1 MLRTS
6 WRLFLRT
13 KRVFFP
19 ALLAGAG
26 IAGFALYQGSLFRLH
41 GDVLW
46 FAGDLQQACGPL
58 FLLELYLSYEFLSS
72 VRQSGLEETAAA
84 IPWGKARLYAAPW
97 AVLLCLAAVFFLVM
111 EAACLLLG
119 LLAAAPEM
127 YFPHTLAVNA
137 LNTLAAGALA
147 VTVGGLLALCCKRL
161 PAYALLAL
169 LGFWMLPVSDL
180 VPGIL
185 SDGYHVNLWPTKAVF
200 SWVLPPNTTWSM
212 DYQYGISCE
221 AWRWDLVGLWL
232 CLALAALAGK
242 LLRGRVRLAAAG
254 ACLAGFAGCLAL
266 AVQGDSL
273 IDLTTSPTS
282 VFRADAAYYFQ
293 NSPREEEPSFRVASY
308 QMDLRIRRGL
318 LGKVTMKLEGPPL
331 SQYPFTLY
339 HGYQVAKVTDETG
352 DALPFTREGDYLTV
366 TPQGE
371 LSSLTVEYAGSSPM
385 FYSGSQGVC
394 LPGCFPY
401 YPWAGYRKIFY
412 AEPDDG
418 IGLSSFIPRTD
429 LPQSDFTVTVTGGKN
444 LQASLP
450 EVDGT
455 YQGTANG
462 FSLMGGLLESE
473 ESGPYRLVTSP
484 LAPPWCQV
492 TEEWLDQLQA
502 AITQEEKKR
511 GLSPAI
517 QLSDYV
523 LFQNNETLLNRAGY
537 GLAIGF
543 SDHMFLQMGW
553 KTEDLAEEIVAQ
565 YYDPV
570 RLSAEEVQAELERQ
584 AMGT

>member
-1 MLRTS
+1 MLQTS
-6 WRLFLRT
+6 WRNFLRT
-13 KRVFFP
+13 KRIFFP
-19 ALLAGAG
+19 ALAAAAGLTG
-26 IAGFALYQGSLFRLH
+26 YILYQGIQFGLH
-41 GDVLW
+41 ENVLG
-46 FAGDLQQACGPL
+46 FAGELQQACAPF
-58 FLLELYLSYEFLSS
+58 FLLELYLSYEFLHA
-72 VRQSGLEETAAA
+72 VRHSGLEEAVSA
-84 IPWGKARLYAAPW
+84 IPQGKPRLYAVPL
-97 AVLLCLAAVFFLVM
+97 AVLLCLAAVFFLVV
-111 EAACLLLG
+111 ETACALLG
-119 LLAAAPEM
+119 LVAQAPGM
-127 YFPHTLAVNA
+127 YFSHTLAINA

-147 VTVGGLLALCCKRL
+147 VLTGGLLALCCERL
-161 PAYALLAL
+161 PAYGLLAL

-185 SDGYHVNLWPTKAVF
+185 NDSYHINIWPAKALF
-200 SWVLPPNTTWSM
+200 SWVLPPNTTWSI

-232 CLALAALAGK
+232 FLVLTALVWR
-242 LLRGRVRLAAAG
+242 LLRGKGRRIAG
-254 ACLAGFAGCLAL
+254 SVCLACSAGCLVLFA
-266 AVQGDSL
+266 QGDSL
-273 IDLTTSPTS
+273 IDLTLSPTS
-282 VFRADAAYYFQ
+282 VFRANAAYYFQ

-339 HGYQVAKVTDETG
+339 HGYRVAKVTDETG

-412 AEPDDG
+412 AEPDDV

-553 KTEDLAEEIVAQ
+553 KAEDLAEKIVAQ

-570 RLSAEEVQAELERQ
+570 LLSAEEVQAELERQ
-584 AMGT
+584 AMGA

>member
-1 MLRTS
+1 M
-6 WRLFLRT
+6 
-13 KRVFFP
+13 
-19 ALLAGAG
+19 
-26 IAGFALYQGSLFRLH
+26 
-41 GDVLW
+41 
-46 FAGDLQQACGPL
+46 
-58 FLLELYLSYEFLSS
+58 
-72 VRQSGLEETAAA
+72 
-84 IPWGKARLYAAPW
+84 
-97 AVLLCLAAVFFLVM
+97 LLCLAAVFFLVV
-111 EAACLLLG
+111 ETACALLG
-119 LLAAAPEM
+119 LVAQAPGM
-127 YFPHTLAVNA
+127 YFSHTLAINA

-147 VTVGGLLALCCKRL
+147 VLTGGLLALCCERL
-161 PAYALLAL
+161 PAYGLLAL

-185 SDGYHVNLWPTKAVF
+185 NDSYHINIWPAKALF
-200 SWVLPPNTTWSM
+200 SWVLPPNTIWSI

-232 CLALAALAGK
+232 FLVLTALVWR
-242 LLRGRVRLAAAG
+242 LLRGKGRRIAG
-254 ACLAGFAGCLAL
+254 SVCLACSAGCLVLFA
-266 AVQGDSL
+266 QGDSL
-273 IDLTTSPTS
+273 IDLTLSPTS

-318 LGKVTMKLEGPPL
+318 LGKVTMKLEGPLL

-553 KTEDLAEEIVAQ
+553 KAEDLAEKIVAQ

-570 RLSAEEVQAELERQ
+570 LLSAEEVQAELERQ
-584 AMGT
+584 AMGA

>member
-1 MLRTS
+1 MLQTS
-6 WRLFLRT
+6 WRNFLRT
-13 KRVFFP
+13 KRIFFP
-19 ALLAGAG
+19 ALAAAAGLTG
-26 IAGFALYQGSLFRLH
+26 YILYQGIQFGLH
-41 GDVLW
+41 ENVLG
-46 FAGDLQQACGPL
+46 FAGELQQACAPF
-58 FLLELYLSYEFLSS
+58 FLLELYLSYEFLHA
-72 VRQSGLEETAAA
+72 VRHSGLEEAVSA
-84 IPWGKARLYAAPW
+84 IPQGKPRLYAVPL
-97 AVLLCLAAVFFLVM
+97 AVLLCLAAVFFLVV
-111 EAACLLLG
+111 ETACALLG
-119 LLAAAPEM
+119 LVAQAPGM
-127 YFPHTLAVNA
+127 YFSHTLAINA

-147 VTVGGLLALCCKRL
+147 VLTGGLLALCCERL
-161 PAYALLAL
+161 PAYGLLAL

-185 SDGYHVNLWPTKAVF
+185 NDSYHINIWPAKALF
-200 SWVLPPNTTWSM
+200 SWVLPPNTTWSI

-232 CLALAALAGK
+232 FLVLTALVWR
-242 LLRGRVRLAAAG
+242 LLRGKGRRIAG
-254 ACLAGFAGCLAL
+254 SVCLACSAGCLVLFA
-266 AVQGDSL
+266 QGDSL
-273 IDLTTSPTS
+273 IDLTLSPTS

-553 KTEDLAEEIVAQ
+553 KAEDLAEKIVAQ

-570 RLSAEEVQAELERQ
+570 LLSAEEVQAELERQ
-584 AMGT
+584 AMGA

>member
-1 MLRTS
+1 MPPTTFKTPPGKKSPRS
-6 WRLFLRT
+6 GW
-13 KRVFFP
+13 
-19 ALLAGAG
+19 
-26 IAGFALYQGSLFRLH
+26 
-41 GDVLW
+41 
-46 FAGDLQQACGPL
+46 PL
-58 FLLELYLSYEFLSS
+58 TRWIY
-72 VRQSGLEETAAA
+72 
-84 IPWGKARLYAAPW
+84 
-97 AVLLCLAAVFFLVM
+97 
-111 EAACLLLG
+111 
-119 LLAAAPEM
+119 
-127 YFPHTLAVNA
+127 
-137 LNTLAAGALA
+137 
-147 VTVGGLLALCCKRL
+147 
-161 PAYALLAL
+161 AYAG
-169 LGFWMLPVSDL
+169 GFWE
-180 VPGIL
+180 
-185 SDGYHVNLWPTKAVF
+185 K
-200 SWVLPPNTTWSM
+200 
-212 DYQYGISCE
+212 
-221 AWRWDLVGLWL
+221 
-232 CLALAALAGK
+232 
-242 LLRGRVRLAAAG
+242 
-254 ACLAGFAGCLAL
+254 
-266 AVQGDSL
+266 
-273 IDLTTSPTS
+273 SPWT
-282 VFRADAAYYFQ
+282 
-293 NSPREEEPSFRVASY
+293 
-308 QMDLRIRRGL
+308 
-318 LGKVTMKLEGPPL
+318 LEGPPL

-484 LAPPWCQV
+484 LAPPGCQV

-543 SDHMFLQMGW
+543 LGSHVPPDGL
-553 KTEDLAEEIVAQ
+553 EDRGLGRGNCGAI
-565 YYDPV
+565 
-570 RLSAEEVQAELERQ
+570 L
-584 AMGT
+584 

>member
-6 WRLFLRT
+6 WRNFLRT
-13 KRVFFP
+13 KRIFFP
-19 ALLAGAG
+19 ALAAAAGLTG
-26 IAGFALYQGSLFRLH
+26 YILYQGIQFGLH
-41 GDVLW
+41 KNVLG
-46 FAGDLQQACGPL
+46 FAGELQQACAPL
-58 FLLELYLSYEFLSS
+58 FLLELYLSYEFLHA
-72 VRQSGLEETAAA
+72 VRHSGLEEAVSA
-84 IPWGKARLYAAPW
+84 IPQGKPRLYAAPL
-97 AVLLCLAAVFFLVM
+97 AVLLCLAAVFFLVT
-111 EAACLLLG
+111 ETACALLG
-119 LLAAAPEM
+119 LVAQAPGM
-127 YFPHTLAVNA
+127 YFSHTLAVNT

-147 VTVGGLLALCCKRL
+147 VLTGGLLALCCKRL
-161 PAYALLAL
+161 PAYGLLAL

-185 SDGYHVNLWPTKAVF
+185 NDSYHINIWPAKALF
-200 SWVLPPNTTWSM
+200 SWVLPPNTTWSI

-232 CLALAALAGK
+232 FLVLTALVWR
-242 LLRGRVRLAAAG
+242 LLRGKGRRIAG
-254 ACLAGFAGCLAL
+254 SVCLACSAGCLVLFA
-266 AVQGDSL
+266 QGDSL
-273 IDLTTSPTS
+273 IDLTLSPTS

-412 AEPDDG
+412 GEPGDETR
-418 IGLSSFIPRTD
+418 LLAFIPRTD
-429 LPQSDFTVTVTGGKN
+429 LPESEFAVKVTGGKN
-444 LQASLP
+444 VQVSLP
-450 EVDGT
+450 ATGGA
-455 YQGTANG
+455 YRGRANG
-462 FSLMGGLLESE
+462 LSLMGGLLEARE
-473 ESGPYRLVTSP
+473 LGPYRLVTSP
-484 LAPPWCQV
+484 LAPPGYQA
-492 TEEWLDQLQA
+492 TKEWLDQLQA
-502 AITQEEKKR
+502 AVTQEEKKR

-517 QLSDYV
+517 QLSDYM

-537 GLAIGF
+537 GLALVF
-543 SDHMFLQMGW
+543 SDHMSLQFGW
-553 KTEDLAEEIVAQ
+553 DADSLAEEIVSQ
-565 YYDPV
+565 YYGPV
-570 RLSAEEVQAELERQ
+570 NLSGEAELAELERQ
-584 AMGT
+584 AMGQ

>member
-97 AVLLCLAAVFFLVM
+97 AVLLCLAAVFFLAM

-119 LLAAAPEM
+119 LLAAAPGM

-232 CLALAALAGK
+232 FLVLTALVWR
-242 LLRGRVRLAAAG
+242 LLRGKGRRIAG
-254 ACLAGFAGCLAL
+254 SVCLACSAGCLVLFA
-266 AVQGDSL
+266 QGDSL
-273 IDLTTSPTS
+273 IDLTLSPTS

-492 TEEWLDQLQA
+492 TEEWLNQLQA

-570 RLSAEEVQAELERQ
+570 LLSAEEVQAELERQ

>member
-6 WRLFLRT
+6 WRNFLRT
-13 KRVFFP
+13 KRIFFP
-19 ALLAGAG
+19 ALAAAAGLTG
-26 IAGFALYQGSLFRLH
+26 YILYQGMQFGLH
-41 GDVLW
+41 ENVLG
-46 FAGDLQQACGPL
+46 FAGELQQACAPL
-58 FLLELYLSYEFLSS
+58 FLLELYLSYEFLAS

-97 AVLLCLAAVFFLVM
+97 AVLLCLAAVFFLAM

-119 LLAAAPEM
+119 LLAAAPGM

-161 PAYALLAL
+161 PAYGLMAL

-185 SDGYHVNLWPTKAVF
+185 NDSYHINIWPAKALF
-200 SWVLPPNTTWSM
+200 SWVLPPNTTWSI

-232 CLALAALAGK
+232 FLVLTALVWR
-242 LLRGRVRLAAAG
+242 LLRGKGRRIAG
-254 ACLAGFAGCLAL
+254 SVCLACSAGCLVLFA
-266 AVQGDSL
+266 QGDSL
-273 IDLTTSPTS
+273 IDLTLSPTS
-282 VFRADAAYYFQ
+282 VFRADDAYYAQ
-293 NSPREEEPSFRVASY
+293 SHSREEKPAFQVASY
-308 QMDLRIRRGL
+308 QMDLTIHRGL
-318 LGKVTMKLEGPPL
+318 GGRVTMELEGPEL

-339 HGYQVAKVTDETG
+339 HGYLVTKVTDEAG
-352 DALPFTREGDYLTV
+352 DALSFTREGDYLTV
-366 TPQGE
+366 TPHRR
-371 LSSLTVEYAGSSPM
+371 LSSVTVEYRGSSSM

-394 LPGCFPY
+394 LPGGFPY

-502 AITQEEKKR
+502 AITQEEEKR
-511 GLSPAI
+511 GVAPAI

-570 RLSAEEVQAELERQ
+570 LLSAEEVQAELERQ

>member
-6 WRLFLRT
+6 WRNFLKT
-13 KRVFFP
+13 KRVLFP
-19 ALLAGAG
+19 ALAAVAGLLG
-26 IAGFALYQGSLFRLH
+26 YSIYQGMQFVLH
-41 GDVLW
+41 RDVLW
-46 FAGDLQQACGPL
+46 FAGELQQVCAPL
-58 FLLELYLSYEFLSS
+58 FLLELYLSYEFLHTI
-72 VRQSGLEETAAA
+72 RHSGLEETVSA
-84 IPWGKARLYAAPW
+84 IPGGKLRHYAAPLG
-97 AVLLCLAAVFFLVM
+97 VLLSSTALLFLVE
-111 EAACLLLG
+111 EAACALLG
-119 LLAAAPEM
+119 ILASAPGM
-127 YFPHTLAVNA
+127 YFSHTLAVNT

-147 VTVGGLLALCCKRL
+147 VLTGGLLALCCKRL
-161 PAYALLAL
+161 PAYGLLAL

-185 SDGYHVNLWPTKAVF
+185 NDSYHINIWPAKALF
-200 SWVLPPNTTWSM
+200 SWVLPPNTTWSI

-232 CLALAALAGK
+232 FLVLTALVWR
-242 LLRGRVRLAAAG
+242 LLRGKGRRIAG
-254 ACLAGFAGCLAL
+254 SVCLACSAGCLVL
-266 AVQGDSL
+266 FVQGDSL
-273 IDLTTSPTS
+273 IDLTLSPTS

-570 RLSAEEVQAELERQ
+570 LLSAEEVQAELERQ

>member
-6 WRLFLRT
+6 WRNFLRT
-13 KRVFFP
+13 KRIFFP
-19 ALLAGAG
+19 ALAAAAGLTG
-26 IAGFALYQGSLFRLH
+26 YILYQGIQFGLH
-41 GDVLW
+41 KNVLG
-46 FAGDLQQACGPL
+46 FAGDLQQACAPL
-58 FLLELYLSYEFLSS
+58 FLLELYLSYEFLHA
-72 VRQSGLEETAAA
+72 VRHSGLEEAVST
-84 IPWGKARLYAAPW
+84 IPQGKPRLYAAPL
-97 AVLLCLAAVFFLVM
+97 AVLLCLTAVFFLVT
-111 EAACLLLG
+111 ETACALLG
-119 LLAAAPEM
+119 LVAQAPGM
-127 YFPHTLAVNA
+127 YFSHTLAVNT
-137 LNTLAAGALA
+137 LNILAAGALA
-147 VTVGGLLALCCKRL
+147 VLTGGLLALCCKRL
-161 PAYALLAL
+161 PAYGLLAL

-185 SDGYHVNLWPTKAVF
+185 NDSYHINIWPAKALF
-200 SWVLPPNTTWSM
+200 SWVLPPNTTWSI

-232 CLALAALAGK
+232 FLVLTALVWR
-242 LLRGRVRLAAAG
+242 LLRGKGRRIAG
-254 ACLAGFAGCLAL
+254 SVCLACSAGCLVLFA
-266 AVQGDSL
+266 QGDSL
-273 IDLTTSPTS
+273 IDLTLSPTS

-366 TPQGE
+366 TPHRR
-371 LSSLTVEYAGSSPM
+371 LSSVTVEYRGSSSM

-394 LPGCFPY
+394 LPGGFPY

-570 RLSAEEVQAELERQ
+570 LLSAEEVQAELERQ

>member
-6 WRLFLRT
+6 WRNFLRT
-13 KRVFFP
+13 KRIFFP
-19 ALLAGAG
+19 ALAAAAGLTG
-26 IAGFALYQGSLFRLH
+26 YILYQGIQFGLH
-41 GDVLW
+41 KNVLG
-46 FAGDLQQACGPL
+46 FAGELQQACAPL
-58 FLLELYLSYEFLSS
+58 FLLELYLSYEFLHA
-72 VRQSGLEETAAA
+72 VRHSGLEEAVST
-84 IPWGKARLYAAPW
+84 IPQGKPRLYAAPL
-97 AVLLCLAAVFFLVM
+97 AVLLCLAAVFFLVT
-111 EAACLLLG
+111 ETACALLG
-119 LLAAAPEM
+119 LVAQAPGM
-127 YFPHTLAVNA
+127 YFSHTLAVNT

-147 VTVGGLLALCCKRL
+147 VLTGGLLALCCKRL
-161 PAYALLAL
+161 PAYGLLAL

-185 SDGYHVNLWPTKAVF
+185 NDSYHINIWPAKALF
-200 SWVLPPNTTWSM
+200 SWVLPPNTTWSI

-232 CLALAALAGK
+232 FLVLTALVWR
-242 LLRGRVRLAAAG
+242 LLRGKGRRIAG
-254 ACLAGFAGCLAL
+254 SVCLACSAGCLVLFA
-266 AVQGDSL
+266 QGDSL
-273 IDLTTSPTS
+273 IDLTLSPTS

-450 EVDGT
+450 KVDGT

-570 RLSAEEVQAELERQ
+570 LLSAEEVQAELERQ

>member
-6 WRLFLRT
+6 WRNFLRT
-13 KRVFFP
+13 KRIFFP
-19 ALLAGAG
+19 ALAAAAGLTG
-26 IAGFALYQGSLFRLH
+26 YILYQGMQFGLH
-41 GDVLW
+41 ENVLG
-46 FAGDLQQACGPL
+46 FAGELQQTCAPL
-58 FLLELYLSYEFLSS
+58 FLLELYLSYEFLHA
-72 VRQSGLEETAAA
+72 VRHSGLEEAVSA
-84 IPWGKARLYAAPW
+84 IPQGKPRLYAVPL
-97 AVLLCLAAVFFLVM
+97 AVLLCLAVVFFLVV
-111 EAACLLLG
+111 ETACALLG
-119 LLAAAPEM
+119 LVAQAPGM
-127 YFPHTLAVNA
+127 YFSHTLAVNA

-147 VTVGGLLALCCKRL
+147 VLTGGLLALCCERL
-161 PAYALLAL
+161 PAYGLLAL

-185 SDGYHVNLWPTKAVF
+185 NDSYHINIWPAKALF
-200 SWVLPPNTTWSM
+200 SWVLPPNTTWSI

-232 CLALAALAGK
+232 FLVLTALVWR
-242 LLRGRVRLAAAG
+242 LLRGKGRRIAG
-254 ACLAGFAGCLAL
+254 SVCLACSAGCLVLFA
-266 AVQGDSL
+266 QGDSL
-273 IDLTTSPTS
+273 IDLTLSPTS

-293 NSPREEEPSFRVASY
+293 NSPREEEPSFQVDSY

-318 LGKVTMKLEGPPL
+318 LGKVTMELEGPPL

-339 HGYQVAKVTDETG
+339 HGYRVAKVTDETG
-352 DALPFTREGDYLTV
+352 DALPFTQEGDYLTV

-371 LSSLTVEYAGSSPM
+371 LPSLTVEYAGSSPM

-429 LPQSDFTVTVTGGKN
+429 LPESDFTVTVTGGKD

-502 AITQEEKKR
+502 AITQEEEKR
-511 GLSPAI
+511 GVAPAI

-553 KTEDLAEEIVAQ
+553 KAEDLAEKIVAQ

-570 RLSAEEVQAELERQ
+570 LLSAEEVQAELERQ
-584 AMGT
+584 AMGA

>member
-6 WRLFLRT
+6 WRNFLRT
-13 KRVFFP
+13 KRIFFP
-19 ALLAGAG
+19 ALAAAAGLTG
-26 IAGFALYQGSLFRLH
+26 YILYQGIQFGLH
-41 GDVLW
+41 KNVLG
-46 FAGDLQQACGPL
+46 FAGELQQACAPL
-58 FLLELYLSYEFLSS
+58 FLLELYLSYEFLHA
-72 VRQSGLEETAAA
+72 VRHSGLEEAVSA
-84 IPWGKARLYAAPW
+84 IPQGKPRLYAVPL
-97 AVLLCLAAVFFLVM
+97 AVLLCLAAVFFLVT
-111 EAACLLLG
+111 ETACALLG
-119 LLAAAPEM
+119 LVAQAPGM
-127 YFPHTLAVNA
+127 YFSHTLAVNT

-147 VTVGGLLALCCKRL
+147 VLTGGLLALCCKRL
-161 PAYALLAL
+161 PAYGLLAL

-185 SDGYHVNLWPTKAVF
+185 NDSYHINIWPAKALF
-200 SWVLPPNTTWSM
+200 SWVLPPNTTWSI

-232 CLALAALAGK
+232 FLVLTALVWR
-242 LLRGRVRLAAAG
+242 LLRGKGRRIAG
-254 ACLAGFAGCLAL
+254 SVCLACSAGCLVLFA
-266 AVQGDSL
+266 QGDSL
-273 IDLTTSPTS
+273 IDLTLSPTS
-282 VFRADAAYYFQ
+282 V
-293 NSPREEEPSFRVASY
+293 SREEKPAFQVASY
-308 QMDLRIRRGL
+308 QMDLTIHRGL
-318 LGKVTMKLEGPPL
+318 GGRVTMELEGPAL

-339 HGYQVAKVTDETG
+339 HGYLVTKVTDEAG

-366 TPQGE
+366 TPHRR
-371 LSSLTVEYAGSSPM
+371 LPSLTVEYAGSSPM

-444 LQASLP
+444 LQATLP

-502 AITQEEKKR
+502 AITQEEEKR
-511 GLSPAI
+511 GVAPAI

-553 KTEDLAEEIVAQ
+553 KAEDLAEKIVAQ

-570 RLSAEEVQAELERQ
+570 LLSAEEVQAELERQ